1 MAATFLFIDFVRSQ
15 QQQTKEQINGYRI
28 RWFRVRNSSFSL
40 CFCGTKGF
48 EKNGCNFFIHRFCS
62 LATSANE
69 RTNQGLSN
77 KVVPSA
83 KFVFFVMFLWNKRF
97 GQNGCNFFI
106 HRFCSLLT
114 SANERTNQGLSNK
127 VVPSTKFVFFVM
139 FLWNK
144 RFGQN
149 GCNFFIHRFCSLA
162 TSANERTNQGLSI
175 KVVPSAKFVFFVMLL
190 WNKRFGQKWLQLFYS
205 SLLFARNISKRKN
218 KSRAIDKGGSE
229 CEIRLFRYVT
239 VEQKVWTK
247 MAATFLFIDFV
258 RS

>member
-15 QQQTKEQINGYRI
+15 HQQTKEQIKGYQI
-28 RWFRVRNSSFSL
+28 RWCRVRNSSFSL
-40 CFCGTKGF
+40 CYCGTKCLD
-48 EKNGCNFFIHRFCS
+48 KNGCNFFIHQFC
-62 LATSANE
+62 T
-69 RTNQGLSN
+69 
-77 KVVPSA
+77 
-83 KFVFFVMFLWNKRF
+83 
-97 GQNGCNFFI
+97 
-106 HRFCSLLT
+106 
-114 SANERTNQGLSNK
+114 
-127 VVPSTKFVFFVM
+127 
-139 FLWNK
+139 
-144 RFGQN
+144 
-149 GCNFFIHRFCSLA
+149 LA

-205 SLLFARNISKRKN
+205 SILFARNISKRKN